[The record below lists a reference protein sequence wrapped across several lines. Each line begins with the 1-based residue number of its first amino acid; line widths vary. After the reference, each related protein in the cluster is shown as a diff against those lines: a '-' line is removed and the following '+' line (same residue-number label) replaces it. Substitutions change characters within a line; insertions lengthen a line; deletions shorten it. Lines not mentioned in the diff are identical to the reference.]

1 MAVFES
7 FRRTPD
13 ALVRNPVLFIPVAGY
28 LLLQLPQFFS
38 GSLSPGLQS
47 SLSLAWSLLTVVLS
61 PFYIGGLFTMAD
73 EALDGTTKLG
83 NFLDGGTSNY
93 VQLLIGYVILAA
105 LNAVIGI
112 VIGIVAI
119 AAFVVVL
126 GSGGLADAG
135 TVTLAIFGVIGLVL
149 LLAYLGLNF
158 FIQFYSQAIVIDGD
172 TAIAAFKRSLSL
184 VRNNFLAALGF
195 MLLRGAISLIGA
207 VPLAAVSILQTPA
220 VSEIAALPELSL
232 PALGAVAVVGLLL
245 SMLTSTFVATYGISF
260 YRTIRA

>member
-38 GSLSPGLQS
+38 GSLSPGIQS
-47 SLSLAWSLLTVVLS
+47 SLSLVWSLLALVLS
-61 PFYIGGLFTMAD
+61 PFYVGGLFTMAD
-73 EALDGTTKLG
+73 EALDDTTELG
-83 NFLDGGTSNY
+83 SFLGGGKSNY

-126 GSGGLADAG
+126 GSGGLSDAS
-135 TVTLAIFGVIGLVL
+135 TATLAIFGVIGLLL
-149 LLAYLGLNF
+149 LLAYLVLNF
-158 FIQFYSQAIVIDGD
+158 FVQFYSQAIVIDGD
-172 TAIAAFKRSLSL
+172 KAIGAFKRSFSL
-184 VRNNFLAALGF
+184 VRNNVLAAFGF
-195 MLLRGAISLIGA
+195 ILLRGVISLLGS
-207 VPLAAVSILQTPA
+207 VPLIAVSVLQTPA
-220 VSEIAALPELSL
+220 VSEVAALPELSL

-245 SMLTSTFVATYGISF
+245 SMLTSTFAATYGVSF